1 MGILHVWLFHWEL
14 LATETGFFI
23 WGCSILMG
31 LILYLS
37 GRKIAVTRLIF
48 ASTLVSIILACF
60 TVTIDVV
67 TNSAP

>member
-1 MGILHVWLFHWEL
+1 MGIFHVWLFHWEL

-37 GRKIAVTRLIF
+37 GRKNAVTRRFLPQ
-48 ASTLVSIILACF
+48 L
-60 TVTIDVV
+60 
-67 TNSAP
+67 

>member
-1 MGILHVWLFHWEL
+1 MQNVHTYISLSLVIIIWEL

-37 GRKIAVTRLIF
+37 GRKNAVTRRFLPQ
-48 ASTLVSIILACF
+48 L
-60 TVTIDVV
+60 
-67 TNSAP
+67 